1 MSHKRRYK
9 DRKEDEN
16 NDLEYY
22 DNKVNSLKKTVKQ
35 MYKIKRRKKE
45 ISELERKRRK
55 ILKKMDKHHH

>member
-35 MYKIKRRKKE
+35 MDKIKRRKRKFPNLRGKE
-45 ISELERKRRK
+45 EKY
-55 ILKKMDKHHH
+55 